1 MQPFECL
8 ANGRSGRTDSISI
21 ESRRQPVSLQQGFRI
36 GEAFLFTHNP
46 TNYFSRVALLLTVAL
61 ALANSCSSPRRSPEQ
76 RQITDEAGRKV
87 TLSSKI
93 DRVISLAPNLT
104 EIVYAVGAGDRLV
117 GNTTYCDYP
126 EQAKSVRKVGDTL
139 QPNIEEILALR
150 PDLILISTSSQL
162 EAFTGQLTEHNIP
175 VFVTDPHDLEGVL
188 HSIENIGE
196 LLDQQNQTAKLIGEL
211 RDRVGAVESAV
222 KGQVRTRVFYQLS
235 AEPLY
240 TAGRYAFVTD
250 LIRRAGGLSVTEDV
264 PEAWPRYSEESAV
277 AARPDAI
284 ILPTGGSMGAANFK
298 IAAGLKSAPAVV
310 NGKVIKINGDLLVR
324 PGPRAID
331 GLEQLA
337 RAFHPEVFK

>member
-1 MQPFECL
+1 
-8 ANGRSGRTDSISI
+8 
-21 ESRRQPVSLQQGFRI
+21 
-36 GEAFLFTHNP
+36 
-46 TNYFSRVALLLTVAL
+46 LLLTVAV
-61 ALANSCSSPRRSPEQ
+61 ALANGCSSSKRFQEQ
-76 RQITDEAGRKV
+76 RQITDEAGRTV
-87 TLSSKI
+87 NLAAKI

-139 QPNIEEILALR
+139 QPNIEEIFALR

-188 HSIENIGE
+188 HSIENIGK
-196 LLDQQNQTAKLIGEL
+196 LLDRRDQAEKLIGEL
-211 RDRVGAVESAV
+211 RKRVGAVESAV
-222 KGQVRTRVFYQLS
+222 KDRARTRVFYQLS

-240 TAGRYAFVTD
+240 TAGRDAFVTD
-250 LIRRAGGLSVTEDV
+250 LIRRAGGSSVTEEV

-284 ILPTGGSMGAANFK
+284 ILPTGGSMGAANSEV
-298 IAAGLKSAPAVV
+298 ASVLKTAPAVV
-310 NGKVIKINGDLLVR
+310 NKRVIKIDGDLLVR

-337 RAFHPEVFK
+337 RALHPDAFK